1 LRLAYSLIIFAKM
14 SSSSTIKVAAN
25 FGRLWSRC
33 HESFPSDLRRI
44 FSISGPAAT
53 TYLQNLVTCDLT
65 QLPPTPRPE
74 EESEDV
80 DKDGNVKP
88 NREQVEF
95 SDRLRAACFLDP
107 KGRVVTDSLLWK
119 VSENQYYIDCP
130 GSAADE
136 LLQHLK
142 QYKLRRTKVDIEDS
156 TATMTS
162 HVVFGTLN
170 ASGSPPG
177 FLSGMDPRHPSLG
190 MRILGLPPEHGEGAS
205 NVDDRH
211 AAFAEMMS
219 TTFPSSPGNYELVR
233 RLSGVAE
240 GAELHGRVAG
250 ECNQEFLN
258 AVSFRKGC
266 YIGQELTARVQH
278 TGVLRKRIMPLL
290 LLDTETQ
297 VPYPW
302 ALASSLQEGRANKKF
317 TLSELKK
324 LPSRLPRFSALTAG
338 NMVALMTGA
347 ALMELPDDENH
358 VAEATRDEILRA
370 RLRAD
375 ELLERIESSCKEGA
389 KIIDLQQNIGKSIG
403 QIVSRPVKGT
413 NIVLALMRLESTGLL
428 TGKFWSKTNKVKI
441 GDSEQCFRYLPYL
454 PLWWPE
460 LDARTGKARAQ
471 IDGIDGNDDSFYE
484 AEAREDTGEP
494 TDKRESKY
502 STFQIEELALS
513 DEDKENQLSK

>member
-1 LRLAYSLIIFAKM
+1 M
-14 SSSSTIKVAAN
+14 SSSSAIKVAAN

-44 FSISGPAAT
+44 FSVSGPAAT

-65 QLPPTPRPE
+65 QLPSAPRPE
-74 EESEDV
+74 EESKEV
-80 DKDGNVKP
+80 DKDGNFKP

-136 LLQHLK
+136 LFQHLK
-142 QYKLRRTKVDIEDS
+142 QYKLRRTKVDIEDA
-156 TATMTS
+156 TATITS

-190 MRILGLPPEHGEGAS
+190 MRILGLPPEHDEEAS
-205 NVDDRH
+205 SVDDRH

-219 TTFPSSPGNYELVR
+219 TTFPPSPGNYELVR

-240 GAELHGRVAG
+240 GVELHGRVAG

-258 AVSFRKGC
+258 AVSFHKGC

-290 LLDTETQ
+290 LLDTNTQ
-297 VPYPW
+297 VPHPW
-302 ALASSLQEGRANKKF
+302 ALASSLQEGRANKNF
-317 TLSELKK
+317 TASELKK
-324 LPSRLPRFSALTAG
+324 LPSRLPRFSAVTAG
-338 NMVALMTGA
+338 HMVAITTGA
-347 ALMELPDDENH
+347 ALMELADDKNH
-358 VAEATRDEILRA
+358 EDEATRDEILRA

-389 KIIDLQQNIGKSIG
+389 KIIDMKQNIGKSIG
-403 QIVSRPVKGT
+403 QIVSKPVKGT
-413 NIVLALMRLESTGLL
+413 NVVLALMRLESTGLI

-441 GDSEQCFRYLPYL
+441 GDSEHLFRYLPYL

-460 LDARTGKARAQ
+460 FDARTGKARAEYGKEE
-471 IDGIDGNDDSFYE
+471 DDDSFYE
-484 AEAREDTGEP
+484 AEAREDTGER
-494 TDKRESKY
+494 TDERKSKF
-502 STFQIEELALS
+502 STLQIEELALS
-513 DEDKENQLSK
+513 DDDKENQLSK